1 MGTIPG
7 PIITFRFNGAEIQ
20 GAVQPAFQ
28 QIRQQAQTVSNQIAD
43 DWKRMAAQIRA
54 SIATGVAGEKEIV
67 AQRTQLLSILDRQ
80 ISGYNRLNELSV
92 KELST
97 LKQVTLERE
106 RQPNAIKTGTAGE
119 TAGTNAALSQANQQ
133 AILGIGRV
141 LDSLVNRYLG
151 GAAGAAFRTGRDVQY
166 YGAQAGVGGGGL
178 SAIFS

>member
-54 SIATGVAGEKEIV
+54 SIATGVAGDKEIV

-80 ISGYNRLNELSV
+80 LSGYTKLNELSQR
-92 KELST
+92 ELTT
-97 LKQVTLERE
+97 LKAMTLERE
-106 RQPNAIKTGTAGE
+106 RQADAIKTGTVGL
-119 TAGTNAALSQANQQ
+119 TAGTQAFLSQ
-133 AILGIGRV
+133 L
-141 LDSLVNRYLG
+141 S
-151 GAAGAAFRTGRDVQY
+151 
-166 YGAQAGVGGGGL
+166 GVGGGLVSRLVGSL
-178 SAIFS
+178 GANLFGVSGG